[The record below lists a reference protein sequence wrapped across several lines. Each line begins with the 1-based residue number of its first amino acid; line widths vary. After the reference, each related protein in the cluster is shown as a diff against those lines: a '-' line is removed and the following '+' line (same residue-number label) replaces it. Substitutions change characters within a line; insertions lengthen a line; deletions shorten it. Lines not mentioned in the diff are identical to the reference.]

1 MLAADTTKR
10 KDAVLFMMGFTVFK
24 PALLRHQWLTV
35 ALLLAIALSLI
46 GANWGRVEDWNMD
59 QVAARNLQPNGL
71 PKSYLKPPLHTYLN
85 RYIVVKPAEW
95 AVAAFRAHE
104 KLRYPL
110 ILWGTR
116 LLTIALFCGSVV
128 LIYLL
133 CLISCGPRSAALIS
147 LLTATS
153 AGLLVFNHYGTADS
167 PLLFWM
173 LGSFAFA
180 VRAALSKKLRDA
192 FLAGLLAGLATAD
205 KYNGLGVAAAI
216 PVALLVY
223 RGWKPL
229 FGIQSWIALLA
240 IPLGFFLGNPG
251 ALFDREK
258 FVQDFLYNLY
268 TTPVY
273 AGEIHKTGYLSFL
286 KSFQDLIGV
295 PASMLLIAGAVASLY
310 LLLKKRLS
318 RRELAL
324 MAAAG
329 AVFVFYF
336 ITIGK
341 FPRMETRFVL
351 PVIPF
356 ALLFA
361 APACE
366 RINWR
371 RPMPTAVIILLLTY
385 NVACSIHMGLRFLS
399 DPRMDA
405 QLFAMRT
412 FPSGAVVEGT
422 YCPNWNRLPGLDV
435 TNTYLDCPTGHQ
447 ERFAKIFGDNAVI
460 KKGNTEHSDP
470 LEKFTVAS
478 LKERN
483 PDYVVFNSQLKHIT
497 SDPQVLKYF
506 SDLESGR
513 SGYDIVFNGQALPRP
528 KFRWN
533 YPKNIDFL
541 VDQMVVLKR
550 SAPQAVPPR

>member
-1 MLAADTTKR
+1 MDS
-10 KDAVLFMMGFTVFK
+10 V
-24 PALLRHQWLTV
+24 ALKSFFSRHQWLIV
-35 ALLLAIALSLI
+35 ALLLAFALSLI
-46 GANWGRVEDWNMD
+46 GASWGRVEDWNMD
-59 QVAARNLQPNGL
+59 QVAVRNLQPNGL

-85 RYIVVKPAEW
+85 RFIVVKPVEW
-95 AVAAFRAHE
+95 GIATSGAHE
-104 KLRYPL
+104 KLRYPM

-116 LLTIALFCGSVV
+116 LLTIVLFCGSVA

-133 CLISCGPRSAALIS
+133 CFISCGPRSAALIS

-173 LGSFAFA
+173 LGSFVFA
-180 VRAALSKKLRDA
+180 VRAGITNKLGDA
-192 FLAGLLAGLATAD
+192 FLSGLLAGLATAD

-216 PVALLVY
+216 PAALLVC
-223 RGWKPL
+223 RGWKSL
-229 FGIQSWIALLA
+229 FGIQPWIALLA

-251 ALFDREK
+251 CIFDREK
-258 FVQDFLYNLY
+258 FIQDFLYNLY

-273 AGEIHKTGYLSFL
+273 AGEIHRTGYLSFL

-295 PASMLLIAGAVASLY
+295 PSSLLLIAGAAASLY
-310 LLLKKRLS
+310 LLFKKGLT
-318 RRELAL
+318 RREVTL

-329 AVFVFYF
+329 AVFAFYF

-366 RINWR
+366 HVNWR
-371 RPMPTAVIILLLTY
+371 RPLPTTIIFILLAY
-385 NVACSIHMGLRFLS
+385 NVACSIHMGFRFLL

-412 FPSGAVVEGT
+412 FPNGAVVEGT
-422 YCPNWNRLPGLDV
+422 YCPDWNRLPGVEV

-460 KKGNTEHSDP
+460 KKGNNEHSDP
-470 LEKFTVAS
+470 LEKFTIAN
-478 LKERN
+478 LKVRS

-497 SDPQVLKYF
+497 SDPQVLHYF
-506 SDLESGR
+506 ADLESGGA
-513 SGYDIVFNGQALPRP
+513 GYEVVFNGHSLPKP

-541 VDQMVVLKR
+541 VDQMVILK
-550 SAPQAVPPR
+550 SSISQPVPIP